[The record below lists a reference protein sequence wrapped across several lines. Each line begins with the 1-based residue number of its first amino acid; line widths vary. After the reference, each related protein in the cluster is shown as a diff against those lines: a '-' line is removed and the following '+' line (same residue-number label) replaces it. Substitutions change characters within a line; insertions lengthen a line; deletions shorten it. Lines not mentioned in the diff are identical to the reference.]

1 MPRALRRSCR
11 HARPR
16 RHLDAS
22 LERLGL
28 DSIELYQVHWPL
40 LEDQVATVFTELAA
54 LLAQGHQSLVE
65 LFEVTVPATDTLVA
79 IAKDALGNRVAA
91 RQTGGGFG
99 GAVVCICEQDDVE
112 LLLAAVQQH
121 YHQQTGLEATSFV
134 CTPGRGL
141 ECVIHE

>member
-1 MPRALRRSCR
+1 RGQFSRALHVVEENHRV
-11 HARPR
+11 
-16 RHLDAS
+16 LAS
-22 LERLGL
+22 TQALRTGQL
-28 DSIELYQVHWPL
+28 
-40 LEDQVATVFTELAA
+40 TELAV
-54 LLAQGHQSLVE
+54 LLAQGHESLAE
-65 LFEVTVPATDTLVA
+65 LFEVTVPATDALVA

-99 GAVVCICEQDDVE
+99 GAVVCICGHDDVE

-121 YHQQTGLEATSFV
+121 YHQQTGLEATPFV